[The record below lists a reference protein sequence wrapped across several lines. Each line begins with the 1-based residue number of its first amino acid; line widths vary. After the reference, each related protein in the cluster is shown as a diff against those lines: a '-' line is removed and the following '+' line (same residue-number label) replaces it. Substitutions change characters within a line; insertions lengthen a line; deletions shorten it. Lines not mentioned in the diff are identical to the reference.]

1 MSKFINV
8 GIVGLG
14 QVGIYLYNELKN
26 KIKEIEKIISKEL
39 NETLISI
46 NEYKE
51 LTKPISPENSIG
63 RVSRMDAINNKS
75 VMEESLRKLEAKYEK
90 LKFIKTQT
98 QNEDFGMCLK
108 CKNQIPLGR
117 IMIIPE
123 SRFCVK
129 CV

>member
-1 MSKFINV
+1 M
-8 GIVGLG
+8 
-14 QVGIYLYNELKN
+14 EKN

-63 RVSRMDAINNKS
+63 RISRMDAINNKS

-108 CKNQIPLGR
+108 CKNEIPLGR

>member
-1 MSKFINV
+1 M
-8 GIVGLG
+8 
-14 QVGIYLYNELKN
+14 EKN
-26 KIKEIEKIISKEL
+26 KIKEIEKIILKEL
-39 NETLISI
+39 DETLISI

-51 LTKPISPENSIG
+51 LTKPIKPENSIG

-108 CKNQIPLGR
+108 CKNEIPLGR

>member
-1 MSKFINV
+1 MKKDKIN
-8 GIVGLG
+8 
-14 QVGIYLYNELKN
+14 
-26 KIKEIEKIISKEL
+26 EIEKIISKEL

-63 RVSRMDAINNKS
+63 RVSRMDAINNKA
-75 VMEESLRKLEAKYEK
+75 VMEESLRKLEAKYKK

-108 CKNQIPLGR
+108 CKNEIPLGR

>member
-1 MSKFINV
+1 MKLF
-8 GIVGLG
+8 
-14 QVGIYLYNELKN
+14 
-26 KIKEIEKIISKEL
+26 
-39 NETLISI
+39 ISI
-46 NEYKE
+46 NEYKK

-108 CKNQIPLGR
+108 CKNEIPLGR